1 MLTAQNNLSSELAE
15 AVELVEKLKKLSPM
29 EQNFIK
35 GYIQGRLD
43 TQTESEQKQTA

>member
-1 MLTAQNNLSSELAE
+1 MLTATIDKELAE
-15 AVELVEKLKKLSPM
+15 AVDLVEKLKKLSPM

-43 TQTESEQKQTA
+43 AQEDEQKPA